1 MATNNNRLDP
11 TFLRTHIEALRHT
24 HPQIANEEDQWLL
37 TLESE
42 TELHEFLARVVARMQ
57 DTDAKIEGIG
67 NLIAN
72 LKARCDRFEQRSDAM
87 RALAFKVLVQAGV
100 KKIELAAATLS
111 IRAGQPKVIITD
123 ETALPPNCVRIR
135 TEPDRIA
142 IKEQL
147 MRGEQI
153 PGAEMSNAEP
163 TLAVRVK

>member
-1 MATNNNRLDP
+1 MADRLDP
-11 TFLRTHIEALRHT
+11 TLLRAHIDALRYS

-42 TELHEFLARVVARMQ
+42 TELHEFLARVIARMQ
-57 DTDAKIEGIG
+57 DTDAKIEGLG
-67 NLIAN
+67 GLIVQ

-87 RALAFKVLVQAGV
+87 RALALRVMNWAEVR
-100 KKIELAAATLS
+100 KIELPQATLS

-123 ETALPPNCVRIR
+123 ESSLPPDCVRVR
-135 TEPDRIA
+135 TEPNKTA

-147 MRGEQI
+147 ERGEHV
-153 PGAEMSNAEP
+153 PGAELSNSEP